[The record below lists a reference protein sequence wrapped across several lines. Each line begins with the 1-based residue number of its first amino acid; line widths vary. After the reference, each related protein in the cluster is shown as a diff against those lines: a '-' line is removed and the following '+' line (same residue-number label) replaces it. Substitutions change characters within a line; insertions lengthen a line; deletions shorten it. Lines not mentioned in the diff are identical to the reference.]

1 MDAYYSPATQEH
13 VLMDDETPVELQME
27 WVNNHPDAIHL
38 VEDALINELLPPRV
52 TLR

>member
-1 MDAYYSPATQEH
+1 
-13 VLMDDETPVELQME
+13 ME

-38 VEDALINELLPPRV
+38 LEDASINELLPPRV